1 LITWASEFK
10 NWRRAMSD
18 NKGSVVRTL
27 VIIIVIIIVDVVGGY
42 FIGTKVIIPML
53 YKNEDVAG
61 NPDAKAE
68 NDKDKK
74 NKKGEKSA
82 VAVVLQKNLEP
93 INLNPAKS
101 GGEIFSCQIVLVS
114 EDQAVIDEITAKEI
128 DIRDKIST
136 YLSFK
141 TVPEL
146 NEPANWEAYRKEMI
160 DIVNKCLTA
169 GKISS
174 LLIPQKIIQF
184 Y

>member
-1 LITWASEFK
+1 
-10 NWRRAMSD
+10 MSD

-27 VIIIVIIIVDVVGGY
+27 VIIIVIIIVDVVGGF

-53 YKNEDVAG
+53 YKSEDIAA
-61 NPDAKAE
+61 NPDAKAAKE
-68 NDKDKK
+68 KEKEKEKK
-74 NKKGEKSA
+74 KKKGGEGGEGEA
-82 VAVVLQKNLEP
+82 VLQKNLEP

-101 GGEIFSCQIVLVS
+101 SGEIFSCQIVLAADDPSVV
-114 EDQAVIDEITAKEI
+114 EEITSKEI

-146 NEPANWEAYRKEMI
+146 NEPANWETYRKEMT
-160 DIVNKCLTA
+160 DIVNKCLTS

-174 LLIPQKIIQF
+174 LMIPQKIIQF

>member
-1 LITWASEFK
+1 
-10 NWRRAMSD
+10 MSD

-27 VIIIVIIIVDVVGGY
+27 AIIVVIIIADIIGGY

-53 YKNEDVAG
+53 YKNEDIAAST
-61 NPDAKAE
+61 DAKAE
-68 NDKDKK
+68 KEKAKEKEKEKK
-74 NKKGEKSA
+74 KKKHGKEGEGEEA
-82 VAVVLQKNLEP
+82 LQKNLEP

-101 GGEIFSCQIVLVS
+101 SGEIFSCQIVLAADDPAIV
-114 EDQAVIDEITAKEI
+114 EEIIEKEI

-146 NEPANWEAYRKEMI
+146 NEPANWETYRKDMT
-160 DIVNKCLTA
+160 DIVNKCLTT

-174 LLIPQKIIQF
+174 LMIPQKIIQF